1 MISEIWKDVKDY
13 EGLYQVSNL
22 GNVRSIKSNK
32 VLVLSSSP
40 SGYKFIN
47 LRKNS
52 TGKNF
57 RVHRLVAEAFIPN
70 INKLPFINHKDEN
83 PENNNVENLE
93 WCTAS
98 YNINYGDR
106 NNKVAKK
113 VSIWRKKKGVEY
125 SPRKRKKVAQYTLD
139 DKFVREFRSIN
150 EAGRET
156 KSSIGTIYNCCVDK
170 SKSCNGYKWKFV
182 LDKVEENK

>member
-1 MISEIWKDVKDY
+1 MINEVYKDIKGY
-13 EGLYQVSNL
+13 EGLYQISNL
-22 GNVRSIKSNK
+22 GNVKSIKSK
-32 VLVLSSSP
+32 KILVQSSSS

-52 TGKNF
+52 KGKNF
-57 RVHRLVAEAFIPN
+57 RVHRLVAETFIPN
-70 INKLPFINHKDEN
+70 YNNLPYVNHKDEN
-83 PENNNVENLE
+83 PKNNCVDNLE

-113 VSIWRKKKGVEY
+113 VSIWRKKKGSDY
-125 SPRKRKKVAQYTLD
+125 SPRKRKRVAQYTLD
-139 DKFVREFRSIN
+139 DKFVKEFRSIN

-156 KSSIGTIYNCCVDK
+156 NSSIGTIQKCCVGI
-170 SKSCNGYKWKFV
+170 SHTCNGYKWKYV
-182 LDKVEENK
+182 LDRENK